1 MPHILIVEDDP
12 DIARVLALLLAM
24 NGYHVER
31 AGDGRSGL
39 RMAYETQP
47 DLMLLDVGLPG
58 MDGMTVLQRVRD
70 LSDLPVLMLSARD
83 RESDKIRGLRAG
95 ADDYLT
101 KPFTNGELLARVE
114 ALLRRA
120 RPPRWSQRVYDDGV
134 LRIDPV
140 SRLVYVDD
148 REVALTP
155 TEFRLLNMLTR
166 NAGAALTTGQLLAE
180 AWEDPTGIGTE
191 RVKFTVLRLRRKLQ
205 GDDPAVSAIEAV
217 RGIGYRYRSPT
228 TSPPQAKADVPSSR
242 RPEGAQLPEG
252 RARPPSTKV

>member
-1 MPHILIVEDDP
+1 MPHVLVIEDDP
-12 DIARVLALLLAM
+12 DIARILALLLAR

-31 AGDGRSGL
+31 ASDGRTGL

-47 DLMLLDVGLPG
+47 DLLLLDIGLPG
-58 MDGMTVLQRVRD
+58 MDGLTVLQRVRD
-70 LSDLPVLMLSARD
+70 LSDLPVLLLSARD
-83 RESDKIRGLRAG
+83 QEADKIRGLRAG

-120 RPPRWSQRVYDDGV
+120 HPPRWSQRVYDDGV

-140 SRLVYVDD
+140 SRLVHADD

-166 NAGAALTTGQLLAE
+166 NAGATLTTGQLLAE
-180 AWEDPTGIGTE
+180 AWDDPTGIGTE

-205 GDDPAVSAIEAV
+205 SDDAKASAIEAV
-217 RGIGYRYRSPT
+217 RGIGYRYR
-228 TSPPQAKADVPSSR
+228 PPAHSRRSIKAEPIADRNWPSS
-242 RPEGAQLPEG
+242 A
-252 RARPPSTKV
+252 AD